1 MSMPGPWRDEC
12 DYRAETDARRQRGL
26 TLQGM
31 TAVKPGRLG
40 EVPVAL
46 NTSWPALSSAVVRVK
61 AQSGDREPRK
71 WRAT

>member
-1 MSMPGPWRDEC
+1 MSMPGPWRDGHDHKTEM
-12 DYRAETDARRQRGL
+12 DAPRQHSL

-40 EVPVAL
+40 EVPEAL
-46 NTSWPALSSAVVRVK
+46 NASWPALSSAVVRVK